1 MARKLN
7 KYNTEAFK
15 RALPELQNSTVEV
28 YIDSENEKKLR
39 EIAEVLKQAGAK
51 KVKRLMAV
59 ILKNEYHEQIYKRE
73 DGDITAI
80 KLMAGKSGNQN
91 YRIYCRE
98 IFRNG
103 KKVVLITPYIKK
115 VQKNQQDP
123 TIINIIQSI
132 KTYDY
137 EF

>member
-1 MARKLN
+1 MARKVN
-7 KYNTEAFK
+7 KFNTELFK
-15 RALPELQNSTVEV
+15 KALPELQNSTVEI
-28 YIDSENEKKLR
+28 YLDAENPKKFR
-39 EIAEVLKQAGAK
+39 EIADVLNQAGGK
-51 KVKRLMAV
+51 KVKRLIAV
-59 ILKNEYHEQIYKRE
+59 ILKNEYHEHIYKKEE
-73 DGDITAI
+73 DDVTAI

-103 KKVVLITPYIKK
+103 KKVVLITPHIKK
-115 VQKNQQDP
+115 VQKNQQDQ

>member
-1 MARKLN
+1 VARKLN

>member
-1 MARKLN
+1 VARKVN

-15 RALPELQNSTVEV
+15 KALPELQNSMVEI
-28 YIDSENEKKLR
+28 YFDAENPKNFQ
-39 EIAEVLKQAGAK
+39 EIARVLQQAGEK

-59 ILKNEYHEQIYKRE
+59 ILKNEYYDHIYKKE

-80 KLMAGKSGNQN
+80 KLIAGRSKNQN
-91 YRIYCRE
+91 YRIYCKE
-98 IFRNG
+98 IFKAG
-103 KKVVLITPYIKK
+103 KKVVLITPHIKK
-115 VQKNQQDP
+115 VQKNQQDQ
-123 TIINIIQSI
+123 TIINIIQTI

>member
-1 MARKLN
+1 MARKVN

-15 RALPELQNSTVEV
+15 KALPELQNSMVEV
-28 YIDSENEKKLR
+28 YIDTENPKNFK
-39 EIAEVLKQAGAK
+39 EIAEVLKQAGPK

-59 ILKNEYHEQIYKRE
+59 ILKNEYHELIYKRE
-73 DGDITAI
+73 DGDVTAI

-98 IFRNG
+98 IFKDG
-103 KKVVLITPYIKK
+103 KKVVLITPHIKK
-115 VQKNQQDP
+115 VQKNQQDQ
-123 TIINIIQSI
+123 TIINIIQI
-132 KTYDY
+132 LKTYDY

>member
-1 MARKLN
+1 MVRKVN
-7 KYNTEAFK
+7 KYNTELFK
-15 RALPELQNSTVEV
+15 KALPELQNSMVEV
-28 YIDSENEKKLR
+28 YIDVENPKNFQ
-39 EIAEVLKQAGAK
+39 EIAEVLKQAGSK

-59 ILKNEYHEQIYKRE
+59 ILKNEYHELIYKRE
-73 DGDITAI
+73 EDDVTAI

-98 IFRNG
+98 LFKEG
-103 KKVVLITPYIKK
+103 KKVVLITPHIKK
-115 VQKNQQDP
+115 VQKNQQDQ
-123 TIINIIQSI
+123 TIINIIQTI

>member
-103 KKVVLITPYIKK
+103 KKVVLITPHIKK

>member
-1 MARKLN
+1 MARKVN
-7 KYNTEAFK
+7 KFNTETFK
-15 RALPELQNSTVEV
+15 KALPELQNSMVEV
-28 YIDSENEKKLR
+28 YIDAENPKNFQ
-39 EIAEVLKQAGAK
+39 EIAEVLKQAGPK

-59 ILKNEYHEQIYKRE
+59 ILKNEYHELIYKRE
-73 DGDITAI
+73 DGDVTAI

-98 IFRNG
+98 IFKEG

-115 VQKNQQDP
+115 VQKNQQDQS
-123 TIINIIQSI
+123 IINIIQI
-132 KTYDY
+132 LKTYDY

>member
-1 MARKLN
+1 M
-7 KYNTEAFK
+7 
-15 RALPELQNSTVEV
+15 PELRNSTVEV
-28 YIDSENEKKLR
+28 YIDAENPKKFQ
-39 EIAEVLKQAGAK
+39 EIAEVLKQAGSK

-73 DGDITAI
+73 EDDITAI

-98 IFRNG
+98 FFKEG
-103 KKVVLITPYIKK
+103 KKVVLITPHIKK
-115 VQKNQQDP
+115 VQKNQQDQ
-123 TIINIIQSI
+123 TIINIIQTI

>member
-1 MARKLN
+1 VARKIN
-7 KYNTEAFK
+7 KYNTELFK
-15 RALPELQNSTVEV
+15 KALPELRSSTVEV
-28 YIDSENEKKLR
+28 YIDAENPKKFQ
-39 EIAEVLKQAGAK
+39 EIAEVLKQAGSK

-73 DGDITAI
+73 EDDITAI

-98 IFRNG
+98 FFKEG
-103 KKVVLITPYIKK
+103 KKVVLITPHIKK
-115 VQKNQQDP
+115 VQRNQQDQ
-123 TIINIIQSI
+123 TIVNIIQI
-132 KTYDY
+132 LKTYDY

>member
-1 MARKLN
+1 VARKVN
-7 KYNTEAFK
+7 KYNTELFK
-15 RALPELQNSTVEV
+15 KALPELRNSTVEV
-28 YIDSENEKKLR
+28 YIDAENPKKFQ
-39 EIAEVLKQAGAK
+39 EIAEVLKQAGSK

-73 DGDITAI
+73 EDDITAI

-98 IFRNG
+98 FFKEG
-103 KKVVLITPYIKK
+103 KKVVLITPHIKK
-115 VQKNQQDP
+115 VQRNQQDQ
-123 TIINIIQSI
+123 TIVNIIQI
-132 KTYDY
+132 LKTYDY

>member
-1 MARKLN
+1 VVRKVN
-7 KYNTEAFK
+7 KYNTELFK
-15 RALPELQNSTVEV
+15 KALPELQNSMVEV
-28 YIDSENEKKLR
+28 YIDVENPKNFQ
-39 EIAEVLKQAGAK
+39 EIAEVLKQAGSK

-59 ILKNEYHEQIYKRE
+59 ILKNEYHELIYKRE
-73 DGDITAI
+73 EDDVTAI

-98 IFRNG
+98 LFKEG
-103 KKVVLITPYIKK
+103 KKVVLITPHIKK
-115 VQKNQQDP
+115 VQKNQQDQ
-123 TIINIIQSI
+123 TIINIIQTI